1 MKRQWK
7 TWYPKHKG
15 PLPEHRLLLRAAA
28 RELLTTWEATK
39 DKALVDRH
47 LAQMDKLYWPGA
59 EQQIRQ
65 HMRDIA
71 RNERIA
77 EQHRAL

>member
-1 MKRQWK
+1 MKRPWK
-7 TWYPKHKG
+7 VWYPKHKG

-28 RELLTTWEATK
+28 RELLTTWEVTK

-59 EQQIRQ
+59 EQSIRE

-71 RNERIA
+71 KHERIA
-77 EQHRAL
+77 